1 MTVNELR
8 DKLDKLSKEGKGDRP
23 VVGTF
28 LDGTGWPISPVL
40 RQGNVKNLPEAEVV
54 ALVME
59 VD

>member
-8 DKLDKLSKEGKGDRP
+8 DKLDKLSKQGKGDKP

-28 LDGTGWPISPVL
+28 LDGNGWAIADRL
-40 RQGNVKNLPEAEVV
+40 RMGNVKNLPEAEVV